1 MHSLSIAM
9 HIIYC
14 TALSFVCEIC
24 LTPQFFV
31 LIFCLIICPSA
42 QFYMYMSDFTL
53 LSIIV
58 SGAMGAVF
66 SIYKCS
72 CINEYFAVNVRYRGL
87 PL

>member
-1 MHSLSIAM
+1 M
-9 HIIYC
+9 
-14 TALSFVCEIC
+14 IC
-24 LTPQFFV
+24 L
-31 LIFCLIICPSA
+31 SA

-53 LSIIV
+53 LSISV